1 MARKKEMCSSE
12 NHEPGAGIV
21 LMKLEELHSF
31 EGHPFKVERN
41 QELFELRCSIEKE
54 GVLVPLLVRKN
65 PHGDGYEIIAGH
77 RRKEAAL
84 WAGLTEVPVIIRELD
99 DDQSVIAMVDSNLQ
113 REKILPSEKAFAYK
127 MRLEAMKHQ
136 GRAEADTSDPL
147 EPKCKTELVNVS
159 ELEAELQ
166 KLGKVKIQ
174 KKGGAEGKRSNE
186 QLASMVGESV
196 TQIKRYIRLT
206 HLIPKILDMFD
217 KEILAIRS
225 AVEISFLSEEEQYE
239 LHAVMELEQSIP
251 NISQANR
258 LKRMSQQKC
267 LDMDKIYEI
276 LQEIKPNQKEQIK
289 LPLERIGKYF
299 PTAYTPKQ
307 QVDLIEKLLKNWA
320 KQNVNKNGNMK
331 RTVSTMEK
339 LTYTN
344 VNGYLIPNI
353 TYKSGNQM
361 EQLGKYGFLRR
372 DYLKNHRN
380 STYQVMLLQDTI
392 GEHLLEVDK
401 AAREREEVI
410 LKQLEEKE
418 PLPDKEKN
426 QMAWV
431 RAANQHKAIAEE
443 IILKELIYV

>member
-1 MARKKEMCSSE
+1 MAKKKEMCSLE
-12 NHEPGAGIV
+12 NHESGAGIV

-65 PHGDGYEIIAGH
+65 PHGDGYEIISGH

-84 WAGLTEVPVIIRELD
+84 WAGLTKVPVIIRELD
-99 DDQSVIAMVDSNLQ
+99 DDQSVIAMIDSNLQ

-136 GRAEADTSDPL
+136 GRLESDTSDPL

-206 HLIPKILDMFD
+206 HLIPNL
-217 KEILAIRS
+217 
-225 AVEISFLSEEEQYE
+225 
-239 LHAVMELEQSIP
+239 
-251 NISQANR
+251 
-258 LKRMSQQKC
+258 
-267 LDMDKIYEI
+267 
-276 LQEIKPNQKEQIK
+276 
-289 LPLERIGKYF
+289 
-299 PTAYTPKQ
+299 
-307 QVDLIEKLLKNWA
+307 
-320 KQNVNKNGNMK
+320 
-331 RTVSTMEK
+331 
-339 LTYTN
+339 
-344 VNGYLIPNI
+344 
-353 TYKSGNQM
+353 TYKSSEQM

-401 AAREREEVI
+401 AARQREEVI

-418 PLPDKEKN
+418 PLPDKEKD

-431 RAANQHKAIAEE
+431 RAANQHRAIAEE

>member
-1 MARKKEMCSSE
+1 MARKKEMCSLKS
-12 NHEPGAGIV
+12 NEPGAGIV
-21 LMKLEELHSF
+21 LMKLDELHSF

-41 QELFELRCSIEKE
+41 QELFELRNSIEKE
-54 GVLVPLLVRKN
+54 GVIVPLLVRKN
-65 PHGDGYEIIAGH
+65 PYGDGYEIIAGH

-84 WAGLTEVPVIIRELD
+84 WAGLTDVPVIIRELD

-206 HLIPKILDMFD
+206 HLIPKILDMVD

-239 LHAVMELEQSIP
+239 LHAVMELEQSI
-251 NISQANR
+251 
-258 LKRMSQQKC
+258 RM
-267 LDMDKIYEI
+267 I
-276 LQEIKPNQKEQIK
+276 LQ
-289 LPLERIGKYF
+289 
-299 PTAYTPKQ
+299 KQ
-307 QVDLIEKLLKNWA
+307 
-320 KQNVNKNGNMK
+320 
-331 RTVSTMEK
+331 
-339 LTYTN
+339 
-344 VNGYLIPNI
+344 
-353 TYKSGNQM
+353 
-361 EQLGKYGFLRR
+361 
-372 DYLKNHRN
+372 
-380 STYQVMLLQDTI
+380 
-392 GEHLLEVDK
+392 
-401 AAREREEVI
+401 
-410 LKQLEEKE
+410 
-418 PLPDKEKN
+418 
-426 QMAWV
+426 
-431 RAANQHKAIAEE
+431 
-443 IILKELIYV
+443 